1 MRNPTTCT
9 ILIAAAALAASIEAN
24 AAPLLLYVGSDG
36 NDAWSGK
43 LDKANAAK
51 TDGPFATLERARDEI
66 RKAKRA
72 GGFPEGGATVTVS
85 SGIYERQRPFELTAE
100 DSGTQ
105 AAPIVYCAK
114 PGQTARLLG
123 GRVVTGFAPVTDP
136 AILKR
141 LAEPARGKVVR
152 ADLRAMGI
160 ADYGGPSGGG
170 IELFFRD
177 EPMTVARWPNEGFV
191 RIVDIVVK
199 DGHKIH
205 GRPGSKTGKFVYE
218 GDRPKRWVAENEPWL
233 HGYWFWD
240 WSEQRQRIKAI
251 DAEKRQIELTPP
263 YHGYGYRKGQWYYAF
278 NMLCEIDAP
287 GEWYVDRKAGLLYFW
302 PPAPVEPGSAIVS
315 VSPTLVAM
323 KDVSHVTL
331 RGFYLEAARGTAV
344 RISGGAH
351 TTLVGCTIRNV
362 GGGAVSVSGGKK
374 HGVVGCDVTQTGCG
388 GIHLTGGDRKTLTP
402 AGHYAENNHIHHYS
416 RWRRVYQ
423 PGISLHGVG
432 NRAAHNL
439 IHNAPHMGMGFGGN
453 DHVIEFNE
461 IHSVCYES
469 NDAGAIYTGRNWT
482 MRGTVIRHNYMHH
495 INGFQGKGCV
505 GVYLDDMFCGTQ
517 IFGNVFYKVTR
528 AAMIGGGRDCTIEN
542 NIFVDCSP
550 SVHVDSRALGWA
562 HGHSDMWI
570 KEGREKGTLSGIRY
584 NKPPYSERYP
594 KLVGILDDNPAA
606 PKGNMIARNICQGGK
621 WDAIDGKARPLV
633 TLKDNLLKGDPRFV
647 DAKSLDL
654 QLRDDSP
661 AYKLGFKRI
670 PIEKIGLY
678 KDDRRASW
686 PVHHEVRKS
695 DAPPPAKRQSKSPPV
710 FKVPRA
716 TATPKI
722 DGTIEP
728 AAWQDMDRS
737 KAMVIAQ
744 GIGGAKKG
752 PESVAWIAHAGGHL
766 FVAIDN
772 KVDASKPIAKTHTW
786 GRDDAVEIALRNPAA
801 GKDAPIFVLRGY
813 ANGHFESSTEAGAS
827 DAAARAARVGAA
839 FAAKILGADRWT
851 AEWRIRLSSL
861 GIHPKKDVRL
871 AFNLTIRKSAE
882 PAWIMWQGTGGN
894 SWLVDRAGVIELAR

>member
-1 MRNPTTCT
+1 MWKTATQT
-9 ILIAAAALAASIEAN
+9 ILIAAAALAASVEVH
-24 AAPLLLYVGSDG
+24 AAPLLLYVATDG

-66 RKAKRA
+66 RKVKRA
-72 GGFPEGGATVTVS
+72 GGLPEGGVTVTAS
-85 SGIYERQRPFELTAE
+85 GGIYERQRPFELAAQ

-105 AAPIVYCAK
+105 TAPVVYRAR

-123 GRVVTGFAPVTDP
+123 GRVVTGFAPVTD
-136 AILKR
+136 AAVVKR
-141 LAEPARGKVVR
+141 LAETARGKVVR
-152 ADLRAMGI
+152 ADLRALGI
-160 ADYGGPSGGG
+160 SEYGGPAGGG
-170 IELFFRD
+170 MELFFRD
-177 EPMTVARWPNEGFV
+177 KPMTVARWPNEGFV
-191 RIVDIVVK
+191 RIADIVVK

-205 GRPGSKTGKFVYE
+205 GRAGSKTAKFVYE
-218 GDRPKRWVAENEPWL
+218 GDRPKRWADENEPWL

-251 DAEKRQIELTPP
+251 DTEKRQIELTPP

-302 PPAPVEPGSAIVS
+302 PPAAVEAGSAIVS
-315 VSPTLVAM
+315 VSPTLVTM

-344 RISGGAH
+344 GISGGAH
-351 TTLVGCTIRNV
+351 ATLVGCTIRNV
-362 GGGAVSVSGGKK
+362 GGGAVSVSGGQK

-388 GIHLTGGDRKTLTP
+388 GISLNGGDRKTLTP

-423 PGISLHGVG
+423 PGISLNGVG

-461 IHSVCYES
+461 FHSVCYES

-482 MRGTVIRHNYMHH
+482 MRGTIIRHNYMHH
-495 INGFQGKGCV
+495 INGFEGKGCV

-517 IFGNVFYKVTR
+517 IVGNVFYQVTR

-562 HGHSDMWI
+562 HGHADMWI

-606 PKGNMIARNICQGGK
+606 PKGNVIARNVCQGGR
-621 WDAIDGKARPLV
+621 WDAIDVKAKPLV

-647 DAKSLDL
+647 DAKNLNF
-654 QLRDDSP
+654 QLREDSP

-686 PVHHEVRKS
+686 PVRHEVRKS
-695 DAPPPAKRQSKSPPV
+695 DAPPAAKGESKAPSV
-710 FKVPRA
+710 FKVPQA
-716 TATPKI
+716 TAAPKI

-728 AAWQDMDRS
+728 AAWQGADRA
-737 KAMVIAQ
+737 KAMVVAQ
-744 GIGGAKKG
+744 GIRGDKKG
-752 PESVAWIAHAGGHL
+752 PESVAWLVQAGAHL
-766 FVAIDN
+766 FVAIDS
-772 KVDASKPIAKTHTW
+772 KVDASKPIAKTNTW
-786 GRDDAVEIALRNPAA
+786 GQDDAVEIALRNPAA
-801 GKDAPIFVLRGY
+801 GRDAPIFVFRGY
-813 ANGHFESSTEAGAS
+813 PNGQFESSTEAGAPES
-827 DAAARAARVGAA
+827 AARKAREGAA
-839 FAAKILGADRWT
+839 FGAKILGADRWT

-861 GIHPKKDVRL
+861 GIHPKKHTRL
-871 AFNLTIRKSAE
+871 AFNLTVRKSAE
-882 PAWIMWQGTGGN
+882 PAWIMWRGTGGN